1 MEPSPKHPNV
11 YRPKVSDIS
20 EDDQSDLE
28 KLNSPKL
35 VDQMKQAQV
44 CIPKLMRSPSST
56 SSKATKSPVLS
67 KSKSPVPKGKNPMP
81 TKQPK
86 GQGPKPISPVPNLP
100 NMKCSV
106 RVRKL
111 PSPKEKIDIFDQLIA
126 STNVNLSKKSGNNM
140 IENDRKRSTKL
151 FEEKLN
157 DTPIAADANPSKK
170 SGSKMIEK
178 DRKGSKLVEEKVTI
192 GASSVNTPVSTNLN
206 ASKNLGSKEI
216 ENDRNRSK
224 LEEIDR
230 EIKKN
235 ERKRSKLVEEKVTIA
250 SSPAVDITSAPI
262 ATKVKTSKKRSKVI
276 ENNQKRSKS
285 RENQQIGDQQ
295 LNAMTA
301 ADDSIPA
308 NVPKTTATNFTEKTG
323 DLSKPEFSVKSVD
336 KVNKEQSPPTTVVQP
351 EKKKKKRKTNK
362 TGFPVLK
369 KKRKLKIVVPETEDD
384 TLRPKE
390 ISGKSVDNNKVNKQ
404 QQQQPN
410 RNVNKRPKKQIK
422 PVRVSAR
429 IITLEEEKKAISD
442 SDSRPSSRLSLG
454 ENANAKMRPESPL
467 VATTSINSE
476 KSAQKRPKSPTISA
490 ETSVSAII
498 PPKRSKLYED
508 VDENI
513 DCLAVLPASG
523 MESGPCSEATSE
535 VDEKTSNE
543 KSSGNRKRKRGSQL
557 FKKNYLIAGLFSNFY
572 KEQPA
577 SGSSQPPTPVSR
589 LKYNSEEHIHGLLPP
604 PYYCGRQL
612 RQKKEDFSLPF
623 DLWWQHVNKQL
634 PGRDIAATWNYKRIK
649 NNVYIDIPKNVAKG
663 YEMATCHCTIPSSDQ
678 MPGIKYIYF
687 FQFFPFPILSNSK
700 VTQN

>member
-1 MEPSPKHPNV
+1 MG
-11 YRPKVSDIS
+11 
-20 EDDQSDLE
+20 
-28 KLNSPKL
+28 

-126 STNVNLSKKSGNNM
+126 STNVNLSKKSGSDM

-151 FEEKLN
+151 FDEKLN
-157 DTPIAADANPSKK
+157 DTPIAADANPSKN
-170 SGSKMIEK
+170 S
-178 DRKGSKLVEEKVTI
+178 
-192 GASSVNTPVSTNLN
+192 
-206 ASKNLGSKEI
+206 GSKEI

-235 ERKRSKLVEEKVTIA
+235 ERKRSK
-250 SSPAVDITSAPI
+250 
-262 ATKVKTSKKRSKVI
+262 VI

-285 RENQQIGDQQ
+285 RENQQIGDKQ
-295 LNAMTA
+295 LNAITA

-336 KVNKEQSPPTTVVQP
+336 NVNKQQSPPTTVAQP

-390 ISGKSVDNNKVNKQ
+390 ISGKSVDN
-404 QQQQPN
+404 
-410 RNVNKRPKKQIK
+410 
-422 PVRVSAR
+422 
-429 IITLEEEKKAISD
+429 
-442 SDSRPSSRLSLG
+442 
-454 ENANAKMRPESPL
+454 
-467 VATTSINSE
+467 
-476 KSAQKRPKSPTISA
+476 
-490 ETSVSAII
+490 
-498 PPKRSKLYED
+498 
-508 VDENI
+508 
-513 DCLAVLPASG
+513 
-523 MESGPCSEATSE
+523 
-535 VDEKTSNE
+535 
-543 KSSGNRKRKRGSQL
+543 
-557 FKKNYLIAGLFSNFY
+557 
-572 KEQPA
+572 
-577 SGSSQPPTPVSR
+577 
-589 LKYNSEEHIHGLLPP
+589 
-604 PYYCGRQL
+604 
-612 RQKKEDFSLPF
+612 
-623 DLWWQHVNKQL
+623 
-634 PGRDIAATWNYKRIK
+634 
-649 NNVYIDIPKNVAKG
+649 
-663 YEMATCHCTIPSSDQ
+663 
-678 MPGIKYIYF
+678 
-687 FQFFPFPILSNSK
+687 
-700 VTQN
+700 